1 MKRFKSKLNEMY
13 DSGIYDDEDEMYND
27 DYIEPISEPSLDNLE
42 EPYEDEIE
50 TEIENEE
57 EDEMLMNDTGYY
69 ESRPDWAKG
78 NKEKIKEQDDSNEK
92 KAMDSIKWLIQNDW
106 GKSNEIEGQA
116 SERFKALSF
125 NDSDISNKFLDEV
138 NKFTSTLE
146 DKYLK

>member
-1 MKRFKSKLNEMY
+1 MT
-13 DSGIYDDEDEMYND
+13 
-27 DYIEPISEPSLDNLE
+27 YIIIIGFIQAFFFAVLAL
-42 EPYEDEIE
+42 
-50 TEIENEE
+50 
-57 EDEMLMNDTGYY
+57 
-69 ESRPDWAKG
+69 AKK
-78 NKEKIKEQDDSNEK
+78 NKEKIKEANGSDED
-92 KAMDSIKWLIQNDW
+92 KAMDSIKWLINNDW

>member
-27 DYIEPISEPSLDNLE
+27 DYIEPISEPNLDNLE